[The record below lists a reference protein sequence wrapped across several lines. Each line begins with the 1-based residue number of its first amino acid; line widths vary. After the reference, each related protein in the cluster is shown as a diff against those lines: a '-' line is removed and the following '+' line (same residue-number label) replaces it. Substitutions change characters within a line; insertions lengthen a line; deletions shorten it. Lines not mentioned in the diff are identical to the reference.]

1 MSDIK
6 MKIRAEVDP
15 TSISNIKKEI
25 EGLSQN
31 IKPLKIKTESKDL
44 MKITRDMEKVK
55 STINSMNNT
64 KIKVF
69 DENGLRK
76 SGAEFVK
83 VAETAE
89 KSMRQI
95 ENQYKKMGETSIQ
108 GKNWNTTTKELDQF
122 TVKVKESEGV
132 VKKYKYTL
140 AELENGQK
148 VWINQSIKGSEDQQ
162 KNVQNLIKSK
172 KDLLNVEKQLDNLQH
187 KAGSLD
193 KNSTE
198 YKKVTQEVERL
209 RDTQKEYMQDLDKL
223 SKADLN
229 KLKTEVKGVDTEL
242 NKALKQQKEMKKET
256 IDSKK
261 FAGDMQTVGRN
272 LMALSAPVMAV
283 GAASIK
289 AKIDFESSFAGM
301 RKTIDASEQDFAK
314 LEKGVREMSKTF
326 PQSASEIAAV
336 GEIAGQLGV
345 QKEHILDFT
354 KVMIMLGDSTNLS
367 SAEAADSLA
376 RFRNI
381 TQMSF
386 DDMDRLG
393 ATIVDLGKLH
403 CPVTWRQVA

>member
-44 MKITRDMEKVK
+44 MKITRDIEKVK

-69 DENGLRK
+69 DENSLRK

-95 ENQYKKMGETSIQ
+95 ENQYKKMGEVSIQ
-108 GKNWNTTTKELDQF
+108 GKNWNAATKELDQF

-162 KNVQNLIKSK
+162 RNVKKLIDTKRK
-172 KDLLNVEKQLDNLQH
+172 LLTIEKQINNLEH
-187 KAGSLD
+187 KAGKLD
-193 KNSTE
+193 KASPE
-198 YKKVTQEVERL
+198 YKKITQETAKL
-209 RDTQKEYMQDLDKL
+209 RDIQREYMRD
-223 SKADLN
+223 
-229 KLKTEVKGVDTEL
+229 
-242 NKALKQQKEMKKET
+242 
-256 IDSKK
+256 
-261 FAGDMQTVGRN
+261 
-272 LMALSAPVMAV
+272 
-283 GAASIK
+283 
-289 AKIDFESSFAGM
+289 
-301 RKTIDASEQDFAK
+301 
-314 LEKGVREMSKTF
+314 
-326 PQSASEIAAV
+326 
-336 GEIAGQLGV
+336 
-345 QKEHILDFT
+345 
-354 KVMIMLGDSTNLS
+354 
-367 SAEAADSLA
+367 
-376 RFRNI
+376 
-381 TQMSF
+381 
-386 DDMDRLG
+386 
-393 ATIVDLGKLH
+393 
-403 CPVTWRQVA
+403 